1 MTVETHHSTKQL
13 LYLAKKEKNKRLAVR
28 IQSVALAKQGFTC
41 QKIVQMTGY
50 PRRTIQRWVAQYN
63 KASIKGLMDKHRSGR
78 PVKLPFDKQL
88 SFCERIDAGPGQ
100 SDDKPT
106 LYGRDIQ
113 QILKG
118 EFGVLYTLDGVYKLL
133 HRLGYS
139 CLKPRPRHE
148 KADPAVQEAF
158 KKTSQRGWKKLPE
171 TIRANV

>member
-1 MTVETHHSTKQL
+1 MTVEAHHSTRQL
-13 LYLAKKEKNKRLAVR
+13 LYLAKKEKNKRLAMR
-28 IQSVALAKQGFTC
+28 IQTVALAKQGFTC
-41 QKIVQMTGY
+41 PKIVEMTGY

-63 KASIKGLMDKHRSGR
+63 KAGIKGLIDKPRAGR
-78 PVKLPFDKQL
+78 PAILPVDKQPE
-88 SFCERIDAGPGQ
+88 FCARVDAGPGP
-100 SDDKPT
+100 SDSKPT

-113 QILKG
+113 HILER

-148 KADPAVQEAF
+148 KSDPVVQEDF
-158 KKTSQRGWKKLPE
+158 KKTSHRGWKKPPE